1 MIIKLVP
8 YPDEHIYSFVRRLAD
23 ANAIPF
29 RMFLEYYFGKD
40 RKRQIDYDMKEGFPT
55 FCKQAF
61 PNDNQADRFF
71 ELTTAPFDI
80 IFLTEQNQSRFISNI
95 FEPQTPLNNTL
106 SIGVNNLRLCPQC
119 LQEDIAEYGEAYFHR
134 AHQLEGVRCCYK
146 HNVPLMEYRK
156 PRSRTAGYD
165 LQDYTELLTGPQEQ
179 ALQYARYAKDLLDA
193 KLGVNLKEIQQYMLR
208 RGFGLGM
215 SSITQSNLFILGQ
228 NESWPKE
235 YFYGEYVSPTKFLPI
250 LMVLAP
256 SVEQLKSQLNE
267 SQLIDEYLCKCGNI
281 CYQGSWAHKNRL
293 RVCHCM
299 PYNDSN
305 EMFVDMVKK
314 IKGDAYEVCEEFH
327 SIMTPIEILHR
338 KCGHVQKY
346 SPRNLLYGTGA
357 CPCEYII
364 TSAEAAKKVAEIS
377 GFQLVHYK
385 STNEPVII
393 RAEECGHE
401 FSCNFHKFL
410 KSPFCRICQ
419 PKNMT
424 PESYETRVQGLVGNE
439 YTVVE
444 PFVGQGHKVGIRHN
458 LCGKVQYYKPSAF
471 LDGQRCK
478 KCGCTVSGDKLNQ
491 YLQQYSH
498 GRYEITESIEN
509 GLIIRDNETQRT
521 IRLTSVKI
529 LQEILRPTPSDVLP
543 VVNPDKTIKITS
555 AWDDALQ
562 LLKEY
567 LQERPIESIIR
578 ETRYK
583 DFGLG
588 QWIKAQ
594 RAAWKKGELSQER
607 IQRLE
612 EVGFLFTKR
621 ASLWTQNYYVLVDIY
636 PNQKVTR
643 DTVYNGVPIGMWLKN
658 QKNFYYKGSLS
669 WERID
674 LMQKID
680 INLLQKPGE
689 VNILA
694 PETKHIKIHYDSQNE
709 QYLLRPNHQ
718 LIIPTDIM
726 TDKMNWK
733 EDGSEFII
741 QLKNSTDDELDRIR
755 QFLTGTGCN
764 ILLHAESFYLPLELS
779 TFKSPTKYK
788 PGWHIENGIMYVTDK
803 KLEQLVFSDTIYQL
817 HNMKKDI

>member
-1 MIIKLVP
+1 MKG
-8 YPDEHIYSFVRRLAD
+8 
-23 ANAIPF
+23 ANH
-29 RMFLEYYFGKD
+29 GK
-40 RKRQIDYDMKEGFPT
+40 KE
-55 FCKQAF
+55 KA
-61 PNDNQADRFF
+61 
-71 ELTTAPFDI
+71 
-80 IFLTEQNQSRFISNI
+80 
-95 FEPQTPLNNTL
+95 
-106 SIGVNNLRLCPQC
+106 
-119 LQEDIAEYGEAYFHR
+119 
-134 AHQLEGVRCCYK
+134 
-146 HNVPLMEYRK
+146 
-156 PRSRTAGYD
+156 
-165 LQDYTELLTGPQEQ
+165 
-179 ALQYARYAKDLLDA
+179 
-193 KLGVNLKEIQQYMLR
+193 
-208 RGFGLGM
+208 
-215 SSITQSNLFILGQ
+215 
-228 NESWPKE
+228 
-235 YFYGEYVSPTKFLPI
+235 
-250 LMVLAP
+250 
-256 SVEQLKSQLNE
+256 
-267 SQLIDEYLCKCGNI
+267 
-281 CYQGSWAHKNRL
+281 
-293 RVCHCM
+293 
-299 PYNDSN
+299 
-305 EMFVDMVKK
+305 
-314 IKGDAYEVCEEFH
+314 
-327 SIMTPIEILHR
+327 
-338 KCGHVQKY
+338 
-346 SPRNLLYGTGA
+346 
-357 CPCEYII
+357 
-364 TSAEAAKKVAEIS
+364 
-377 GFQLVHYK
+377 
-385 STNEPVII
+385 NEPVII

-424 PESYETRVQGLVGNE
+424 PESYETRVQRLVGDE

-458 LCGKVQYYKPSAF
+458 PCGKVQYYKPSAF

-521 IRLTSVKI
+521 IRLTSAKI
-529 LQEILRPTPSDVLP
+529 LQEIFRPTPSDVLP

-594 RAAWKKGELSQER
+594 RAAWKKGELSQEK

-643 DTVYNGVPIGMWLKN
+643 DTVYNGIPIGMWLKN

-689 VNILA
+689 LNILA
-694 PETKHIKIHYDSQNE
+694 PEAKHIKICYDSQNE

-755 QFLTGTGCN
+755 QFLTETGCN
-764 ILLHAESFYLPLELS
+764 LLLHAESFYLPLEVS
-779 TFKSPTKYK
+779 AFKSPTKYK
-788 PGWHIENGIMYVTDK
+788 PGWHIENGIMYVADK
-803 KLEQLVFSDTIYQL
+803 KLEQLVFSDAIYHL
-817 HNMKKDI
+817 HHMKKDI